1 MSRLAHQAEILK
13 LARFLDVA
21 PEQLSILDGVPSE
34 DIRSLREQATEQFF
48 ASDEAF
54 FRRLVKASRLLP
66 ISLLTVVAEKVLG
79 PMLSARV
86 AGQMDVDR
94 GVGIAERLPTEFL
107 ATLCLSLDPK
117 HTRELVCAMPEARL
131 RDVARELAVRG
142 EYVTMARFV
151 DILNVQIIVSVIEE
165 IDDAGL
171 LHSAFFAEN
180 RARLEEII
188 AHMPEGRLK
197 RIIETAADN
206 TELWPDALSLMEHV
220 GEEWRGTLGDLAAEL
235 DASVLTSMIVAVR
248 DNALWSV
255 ALSVFTCM
263 SEFSQRR
270 FVALDILQDH
280 DVLADAMASAD
291 REGLWAQVLPMI
303 ALMEPSTRGRV
314 AQAAESLDGEQMLRV
329 AEAASRQGQWP
340 QLLQLISAMPGGQL
354 SQTVNL
360 LGMAPERTLDG
371 LPEALEA
378 EHCWDLI
385 AGAWPTL
392 ANGARKR
399 LRSVSKGAG
408 LAERLPAD
416 PA

>member
-21 PEQLSILDGVPSE
+21 PEKLSMLDPVPAE
-34 DIRSLREQATEQFF
+34 AIRRLREQATEQFF

-54 FRRLVKASRLLP
+54 FRRVVSASRLLP
-66 ISLLTVVAEKVLG
+66 ISILTVVAEKVLG

-107 ATLCLSLDPK
+107 ATLCLSLDPQ
-117 HTRELVCAMPEARL
+117 HTRDLVRAMPEARL
-131 RDVARELAVRG
+131 RDVARELAARG

-151 DILNVQIIVSVIEE
+151 DILDAKVIAAVIEE

-180 RARLEEII
+180 RARLEEIM
-188 AHMPEGRLK
+188 AQLPVARLK
-197 RIIETAADN
+197 RIIEAAADN
-206 TELWPDALSLMEHV
+206 AELWPDALSLMEHV
-220 GEEWRGTLGDLAAEL
+220 GEGWRGRLGDLAAEL
-235 DASVLTSMIVAVR
+235 DPSVLTSMITAVR

-255 ALSVFTCM
+255 ALSVFACM
-263 SEFSQRR
+263 SEASQRR
-270 FVALDILQDH
+270 FAALDILQDH
-280 DVLADAMASAD
+280 DVLADAMAAAD
-291 REGLWAQVLPMI
+291 REQLWPQVLPMI
-303 ALMEPSTRGRV
+303 AFMEESGRGRV
-314 AQAAESLDGEQMLRV
+314 AQAAETLDGEQMLRV
-329 AEAASRQGQWP
+329 AEAASKHEQWP
-340 QLLQLISAMPGGQL
+340 QLLQLIAAMPGGQQ

-360 LGMAPERTLDG
+360 LGMAPERTLQG

-378 EHCWDLI
+378 EQAWDLL

-392 ANGARKR
+392 AGGARKR
-399 LRSVSKGAG
+399 LRSVAKGAG
-408 LAERLPAD
+408 LTNRLPAD

>member
-1 MSRLAHQAEILK
+1 MSQLAHQAEILK

-21 PEQLSILDGVPSE
+21 PGQLDMLDPVPS
-34 DIRSLREQATEQFF
+34 DAIRRLREQATEQFF

-54 FRRLVKASRLLP
+54 FRRVVSASRLLP

-94 GVGIAERLPTEFL
+94 GVGIAERLPTDFL

-117 HTRELVCAMPEARL
+117 HTRDLIRAMPEARI
-131 RDVARELAVRG
+131 RDVARELAARE

-151 DILNVQIIVSVIEE
+151 DILDTRVIAGVIEE
-165 IDDAGL
+165 IDDSGL

-180 RARLEEII
+180 RARLEEIM
-188 AHMPEGRLK
+188 AQLPEERLK
-197 RIIETAADN
+197 RIIGTAADN
-206 TELWPDALSLMEHV
+206 AELWPDALSLMEHV
-220 GEEWRGTLGDLAAEL
+220 GEQWRGRMGDMAAEL
-235 DASVLTSMIVAVR
+235 DPSVLTSMIVAVR

-255 ALSVFTCM
+255 ALAVFACM
-263 SEFSQRR
+263 SEASQRR
-270 FVALDILQDH
+270 FVALEILQDH
-280 DVLADAMASAD
+280 DVLADAMVAAD
-291 REGLWAQVLPMI
+291 REQLWARVLPMI
-303 ALMEPSTRGRV
+303 GFMEAPARGRV
-314 AQAAESLDGEQMLRV
+314 AQAAEALDGEQMLRV
-329 AEAASRQGQWP
+329 AEAASTNDQWP
-340 QLLQLISAMPGGQL
+340 QLLQLISAMPGGHQ

-360 LGMAPERTLDG
+360 LGMAPERTLQG

-378 EHCWDLI
+378 EQAWDLI

-392 ANGARKR
+392 ADGARKR
-399 LRSVSKGAG
+399 LRSVAKGAG
-408 LAERLPAD
+408 LTDRVPVD